1 MRPETR
7 ERLREHFAPRIRET
21 EELLGR
27 KLPWGRN

>member
-7 ERLREHFAPRIRET
+7 ERLREHFEPRIRAA